1 MSVERQVRILM
12 RAWPLPDRTERGDE
26 IVGTTLDLVPDG
38 ASRVPAGLAL
48 NLVVG
53 GLLARWHL
61 RPPLWRWTYY
71 RLGGRLPSRWH
82 RWVLN
87 DLTSPGWRRRIV
99 TSQLMIGLVAAMLG
113 IVGVQIAMHQ
123 RSPTPYFLLVTFLI
137 GFGVGTLSMSRRNR
151 DRQLARYEYGRPAP
165 NDSPWPPP
173 TTSG

>member
-1 MSVERQVRILM
+1 MSVERQVRTLM

-38 ASRVPAGLAL
+38 ASRVPATLAL
-48 NLVVG
+48 SLVG
-53 GLLARWHL
+53 GGLQARWHM

-113 IVGVQIAMHQ
+113 IVSVQVAMHQ
-123 RSPTPYFLLVTFLI
+123 DSPNLFFLLPMFI
-137 GFGVGTLSMSRRNR
+137 GFGIGTLSRSSKNRN
-151 DRQLARYEYGRPAP
+151 RQLARYGHGRPAP

-173 TTSG
+173 TPSG